1 MSYTVLKSIHII
13 FVVSW
18 FAGLFYLPRLLVY
31 HAEAQAK
38 TEPEKG
44 ILSKQFEKMEK
55 ILFNAIMIPAMFL
68 TWITGLS
75 LIYVAW
81 LSSFATQ
88 GWLHLKLGFVVAI
101 TVYHFVCRY
110 LILQFRKGNF
120 ILSGTQLRLYNEIA
134 TILLVAVVFLVVA
147 KKPWTGCMVWVD
159 LWFSPSSSWRQ
170 WRSLKRFAQRKIRT
184 LNGSNPASHL
194 FP

>member
-1 MSYTVLKSIHII
+1 MSYTVLKSLHII

-31 HAEAQAK
+31 HVEAQDK
-38 TEPEKG
+38 DEPEKS
-44 ILSKQFEKMEK
+44 ILEKQFEKMQK
-55 ILFNAIMIPAMFL
+55 LLFNAIMIPAMFL

-81 LSSFATQ
+81 LSSFASQ
-88 GWLHLKLGFVVAI
+88 GWLHLKLAFVVAI
-101 TVYHFVCRY
+101 TIYHFVCRH

-120 ILSGTQLRLYNEIA
+120 LLSGPQLRLFNEIA

-147 KKPWTGCMVWVD
+147 KNTLDWMYGLGGFVI
-159 LWFSPSSSWRQ
+159 
-170 WRSLKRFAQRKIRT
+170 FAIVIMAAVTIVKKIRT
-184 LNGSNPASHL
+184 KN
-194 FP
+194 